1 LVESK
6 FVICQII
13 GENHFVKEGVRLFAI
28 VTVSS
33 SVMSVLIAAAVVIA
47 GIPRVGPTAA
57 MTPMI
62 F

>member
-28 VTVSS
+28 VTVSN
-33 SVMSVLIAAAVVIA
+33 SVMSVLTAVAVVVA
-47 GIPRVGPTAA
+47 GIIPRVGPTTA
-57 MTPMI
+57 MT
-62 F
+62 